1 MSAFGTKPVLKFY
14 LLTFFGFYVIYGM
27 WGVSS
32 TVVSGYLLIMNLRV
46 KASFVAVEGD
56 PVNHDSECLAERK
69 IPWLVQ
75 PVFLYFA

>member
-1 MSAFGTKPVLKFY
+1 
-14 LLTFFGFYVIYGM
+14 
-27 WGVSS
+27 VSS